1 MSDDSRDD
9 RPRPPRLLDVQLRPA
24 GLTLV
29 RCIDYCPTRVEVQAV
44 EDLTAFLRTP
54 RPDWSTVRWI
64 EVVGMKRV
72 TDVEALSAQ
81 YDLHPL
87 AVEDVFS
94 REQRPKVDAYG
105 GQGSELAAR
114 LLVTAREL
122 HASGNR
128 IKTSPVSI
136 FLGHTTVLTFQH
148 ADTAVWRP
156 TRQRLEQGSSRARG
170 ADASFLLY
178 TLLDAVVDA
187 AFPLLEHLE
196 GRLDRLEGDVLDEA
210 DRSLLVEIQDVK
222 RDLVTVRAAIWPL
235 REVVANLQRDQH
247 ECMSAT
253 TQIYLHD
260 LRDHIVQVIELI
272 EGYRERA
279 RDLTE
284 SYRTSLS
291 ARSNDTMKV
300 LTIIGTIFIPLTF
313 LAGVYGMNFRVFP
326 ELGWSWGY
334 PMFWVVCI
342 VVAVG
347 MVRWFRR
354 QGWW

>member
-247 ECMSAT
+247 ECMS
-253 TQIYLHD
+253 
-260 LRDHIVQVIELI
+260 
-272 EGYRERA
+272 
-279 RDLTE
+279 
-284 SYRTSLS
+284 
-291 ARSNDTMKV
+291 
-300 LTIIGTIFIPLTF
+300 
-313 LAGVYGMNFRVFP
+313 
-326 ELGWSWGY
+326 
-334 PMFWVVCI
+334 
-342 VVAVG
+342 
-347 MVRWFRR
+347 
-354 QGWW
+354 